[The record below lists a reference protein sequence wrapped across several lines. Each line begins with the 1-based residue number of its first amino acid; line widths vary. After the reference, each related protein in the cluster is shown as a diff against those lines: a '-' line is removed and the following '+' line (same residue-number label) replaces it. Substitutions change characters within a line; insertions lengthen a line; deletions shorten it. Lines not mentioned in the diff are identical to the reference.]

1 MDRRSVILG
10 ASLIGAA
17 TIVDHSVARAALPA
31 RKRTRPARNIL
42 LLISDDQ
49 GLDLGCYGVPIKTP
63 RLDRLA
69 GEGTRFTHGFAA
81 VSSCSPS
88 RAVINTGLFTHQN
101 GMYGLQHDV
110 HHQSLLDGIETLPA
124 MLRRA
129 GYATALVGKKH
140 VGPDSAFPYETE
152 LVPERSGIRDVRE
165 LAIAATSF
173 IRASDDRPF
182 FVTVAYSDPH
192 RAPVNFGNDRE
203 WPGVRPAI
211 YDPAKVPI
219 PSHLPDIPAVRGD
232 LAEYYE
238 SLSRLD
244 SGVGM
249 ILDDLAATGR
259 LEDTLIVFCSDN
271 GRPFAGAKTNLY
283 DPGLHLPLVI
293 RAPGRKI
300 GVNDAMVSW
309 VDIAPTILEFAG
321 VAPPTKYPLSGKSLM
336 ALLGQ
341 SGDPTRDAAFASHDF
356 HEINQYYPMRSVRT
370 RTHNYIVNL
379 AHPLDYPIAGDVAGS
394 PSWKAISADP
404 AIQIGKRRQ
413 VDYLKRPAEE
423 LYDLRRDPDE
433 LVNVIGDPAQATVL
447 ADLRARLLKMRRE
460 TKDPWLA
467 GQTDPYAHPGLT
479 E

>member
-1 MDRRSVILG
+1 MDRRSVLLG

-17 TIVDHSVARAALPA
+17 AMVDGKVAAAVAAPKP
-31 RKRTRPARNIL
+31 RRNVL

-49 GLDLGCYGVPIKTP
+49 GLDLGSYGVSIRTP
-63 RLDRLA
+63 RIDTFARGA
-69 GEGTRFTHGFAA
+69 TRFTNGFAA

-88 RAVINTGLFTHQN
+88 RAVINTGLYTHQN

-165 LAIAATSF
+165 LAIAASSF

-192 RAPVNFGNDRE
+192 RAAVDYGNDRI
-203 WPGVRPAI
+203 WPGVKPAI
-211 YDPAKVPI
+211 YNPAKVPI
-219 PSHLPDIPAVRGD
+219 PSHLPDIPAVRQD

-244 SGVGM
+244 TGIGM

-259 LEDTLIVFCSDN
+259 ADDTLVIFCSDN
-271 GRPFAGAKTNLY
+271 GRPFPGAKTNLY
-283 DPGLHLPLVI
+283 DPGLHLPLIV
-293 RAPGRKI
+293 RAPGHA
-300 GVNDAMVSW
+300 GSVNRAMVSW
-309 VDIAPTILEFAG
+309 VDIAPTVLDFAG
-321 VAPPTKYPLSGKSLM
+321 VAPPARYKLSGTSLLP
-336 ALLGQ
+336 LLGQ
-341 SGDPTRDAAFASHDF
+341 PDAAGRDTVFASHDF

-370 RTHNYIVNL
+370 HDHSYIANL

-394 PSWKAISADP
+394 PSWKAIAADP
-404 AIQIGKRRQ
+404 AIRLGKRTQ
-413 VDYLKRPAEE
+413 AAYLKRPAEE
-423 LYDLRRDPDE
+423 LYDLARDPDE
-433 LVNVIGDPAQATVL
+433 LVNVAADPAYAGVL
-447 ADLRARLLKMRRE
+447 ADLRQRLQTMRAT

-467 GQTDPYAHPGLT
+467 GQTDPYAHIGRS

>member
-1 MDRRSVILG
+1 MDRRSVLLG
-10 ASLIGAA
+10 ASLLGAA
-17 TIVDHSVARAALPA
+17 AIVDGKVAAAVTAAKP
-31 RKRTRPARNIL
+31 RRNIL

-49 GLDLGCYGVPIKTP
+49 GLDLGSYGVPIRTP
-63 RLDRLA
+63 RIDKFAR
-69 GEGTRFTHGFAA
+69 ESTRFTHGFAA

-88 RAVINTGLFTHQN
+88 RAVINTGLYTHQN

-165 LAIAATSF
+165 LAIAASSF
-173 IRASDDRPF
+173 IRSSDDRPF

-192 RAPVNFGNDRE
+192 RAAVDYGNDRT
-203 WPGVRPAI
+203 WPGVKPAI
-211 YDPAKVPI
+211 YDPSKVPI
-219 PSHLPDIPAVRGD
+219 PSHLPDIPAVRQD

-244 SGVGM
+244 TGIGM

-259 LEDTLIVFCSDN
+259 ADDTLVIFCSDN
-271 GRPFAGAKTNLY
+271 GRPFPGAKTNLY
-283 DPGLHLPLVI
+283 DPGLHLPLIV
-293 RAPGRKI
+293 RAPGRS
-300 GVNDAMVSW
+300 GSVNRAMVSW
-309 VDIAPTILEFAG
+309 VDIAPTILDFAG
-321 VAPPTKYPLSGKSLM
+321 VAPPARYPLSGTSLLP
-336 ALLGQ
+336 LLGQ
-341 SGDPTRDAAFASHDF
+341 VDAAGRDTVFASHDF

-370 RTHNYIVNL
+370 RTHSYILNL

-394 PSWKAISADP
+394 PSWKAIAANP
-404 AIQIGKRRQ
+404 AIRLGKRTQ
-413 VDYLKRPAEE
+413 AAYLKRPAEE
-423 LYDLRRDPDE
+423 LYDLARDPDE
-433 LVNVIGDPAQATVL
+433 LLNVIADPAYANIL
-447 ADLRARLLKMRRE
+447 ADLRLRLQAMRAA

-467 GQTDPYAHPGLT
+467 GQTDPYAHIGHS

>member
-1 MDRRSVILG
+1 MVDRRSLILG

-17 TIVDHSVARAALPA
+17 TIVDRSVARAAVP
-31 RKRTRPARNIL
+31 TRPRRNIL
-42 LLISDDQ
+42 LLVSDDQ

-63 RLDRLA
+63 RLDRFA
-69 GEGTRFTHGFAA
+69 RESTRFTQGFAA

-140 VGPDSAFPYETE
+140 VGPDSAFPYEAE

-182 FVTVAYSDPH
+182 FVTVGYSDPH
-192 RAPVNFGNDRE
+192 RAPVNFGNNRE
-203 WPGVRPAI
+203 WPGVKPAT

-219 PSHLPDIPAVRGD
+219 PSHLPDTPAVRSD

-238 SLSRLD
+238 SISRLD
-244 SGVGM
+244 AGVGM

-259 LEDTLIVFCSDN
+259 LDDTLVVFCSDN
-271 GRPFAGAKTNLY
+271 GRPFVGAKTNLY
-283 DPGLHLPLVI
+283 DPGLHLPLII
-293 RAPGRKI
+293 RAPGVKSA
-300 GVNDAMVSW
+300 VNDAMVSW

-321 VAPPTKYPLSGKSLM
+321 VAPPKYPLSGKSLIS
-336 ALLGQ
+336 LLGQ
-341 SGDPTRDAAFASHDF
+341 AGSAAHTTVFASHDF

-370 RTHNYIVNL
+370 RSYSYITNL
-379 AHPLDYPIAGDVAGS
+379 AYALGYPIAGDIAGS

-404 AIQIGKRRQ
+404 SIPLGKRSQ
-413 VDYLKRPAEE
+413 AAYLQRPVEE
-423 LYDLRRDPDE
+423 LYDLSRDPDE
-433 LVNVIGDPAQATVL
+433 LVNVIADPAYAGTL
-447 ADLRARLLKMRRE
+447 TDLRARLLKMRQE

-467 GQTDPYAHPGLT
+467 GQTDPYAHAGLG